1 MKKHGEKTVNPPIR
15 IYVNKMEKRITFK
28 IKAGYFL
35 ELLTPETKKIL
46 KSNKSKITKNE
57 NDENVPHKV
66 VTEVVLVNC
75 NINIAL

>member
-1 MKKHGEKTVNPPIR
+1 M
-15 IYVNKMEKRITFK
+15 
-28 IKAGYFL
+28 
-35 ELLTPETKKIL
+35 KIL